1 MPDGLFAFYLHFIT
15 TRKAKIYDGCS
26 DNQIIIAKFA
36 IEIFHTV
43 KNITRKTY

>member
-1 MPDGLFAFYLHFIT
+1 MPDGLFAFYNHT
-15 TRKAKIYDGCS
+15 ESKISDGYS

-36 IEIFHTV
+36 IEIYHTV